1 MKQFLKIMFLLEIQE
16 FFFPGCVIGY
26 FYCRKYLYFGWPF
39 SQSSVSFK
47 NFFLFPLK
55 FLKVCLF
62 IYSSAW
68 GLCNFPG
75 GSAGKASACNARDP
89 DLISGLES
97 FPGEGN
103 SNPLQYYC
111 LENSMDIGTW
121 WSIVHGITR
130 SWTQLMD
137 RMDREAW
144 RAAIHE
150 VAKSRTRLSDWSDLI
165 WSEWLTIT
173 VSSGSLVAAC
183 GM

>member
-1 MKQFLKIMFLLEIQE
+1 MWLAIFTIENIYILAGL
-16 FFFPGCVIGY
+16 FPN
-26 FYCRKYLYFGWPF
+26 L
-39 SQSSVSFK
+39 
-47 NFFLFPLK
+47 LFPLK

-62 IYSSAW
+62 IYSSDW

-89 DLISGLES
+89 DLIPGLES

-103 SNPLQYYC
+103 GNPLQYSC

-121 WSIVHGITR
+121 WCIVHGITR

-137 RMDREAW
+137 RVDREAW
-144 RAAIHE
+144 RTAIHE
-150 VAKSRTRLSDWSDLI
+150 VSRSRTRLSDWSDLI

-173 VSSGSLVAAC
+173 VSSGLSC
-183 GM
+183 GMRDLCCCVGYPFSCNIQDL